1 MIKREREKERER
13 KKRFKY
19 NITLFTMFLFLV
31 AVSGVGLTYF
41 VKYNYP
47 NLALSFMYQCVY
59 YYSYLEMLYLKLSK
73 HNLKQLTFTSTP
85 AVEFIKN
92 GKIVDFQED
101 CDCHFRI
108 YSQNN
113 EKRIIKSTS
122 KGKTFIKSSV
132 SFILFTIELNNT
144 TISLKLSGDDYNYYL
159 VGNVIDSRFLWYFL
173 NKHYNLGLTEPV
185 TNYTLNIIDN
195 NVNIYSIT
203 YPECFEITLDG
214 IRVFGKITNNMKF
227 DQSETMT
234 DVVVELVEKESCL
247 KVEDERKE
255 ELDERKEDEVDKED
269 EATEQE
275 ELEERKEGDVDKKEE
290 EDAEQSEDTD
300 IMIL

>member
-1 MIKREREKERER
+1 
-13 KKRFKY
+13 
-19 NITLFTMFLFLV
+19 MFLFSTLLFT
-31 AVSGVGLTYF
+31 VSGVGLTYF

-59 YYSYLEMLYLKLSK
+59 YYSSLEMLYLKLYK
-73 HNLKQLTFTSTP
+73 YNLKHLTYASP
-85 AVEFIKN
+85 SNAKIEFIKN
-92 GKIVDFQED
+92 GKIVDPEED
-101 CDCHFRI
+101 CDCHFMI

-113 EKRIIKSTS
+113 EKRIIKAAS

-132 SFILFTIELNNT
+132 SFILFNIELNNK
-144 TISLKLSGDDYNYYL
+144 TISLKLSSDDYNYYL
-159 VGNVIDSRFLWYFL
+159 VGNVIDSCFLWYFL

-195 NVNIYSIT
+195 NVNIYSIK
-203 YPECFEITLDG
+203 YPECFEIMADG
-214 IRVFGKITNNMKF
+214 ICVFGKITNNMRF
-227 DQSETMT
+227 DQCEMMT

-255 ELDERKEDEVDKED
+255 ELDERKEELDERKEGEVDKED

-290 EDAEQSEDTD
+290 DGEQSEDTD

>member
-1 MIKREREKERER
+1 
-13 KKRFKY
+13 
-19 NITLFTMFLFLV
+19 MFLFLI
-31 AVSGVGLTYF
+31 AFSGIGLTYF
-41 VKYNYP
+41 VKHNYP

-73 HNLKQLTFTSTP
+73 HNYNFKQLISNSTP
-85 AVEFIKN
+85 AIEFIKN

-122 KGKTFIKSSV
+122 KGRAFIKSSV
-132 SFILFTIELNNT
+132 SFILFNIVLNNT
-144 TISLKLSGDDYNYYL
+144 TISLKLSGDGYNYYL
-159 VGNVIDSRFLWYFL
+159 AGNEIDSRFLWYFL
-173 NKHYNLGLTEPV
+173 NKHYNLGLTEPL

-195 NVNIYSIT
+195 NVNIYTIT

-214 IRVFGKITNNMKF
+214 IRVFGKITNNMRF
-227 DQSETMT
+227 DQSEKVEKD
-234 DVVVELVEKESCL
+234 DVIELVEKESCL
-247 KVEDERKE
+247 KE
-255 ELDERKEDEVDKED
+255 EE
-269 EATEQE
+269 EQ
-275 ELEERKEGDVDKKEE
+275 KEE
-290 EDAEQSEDTD
+290 EEEQKEDDEQAEPEDVEQSEDTD